1 MLTRWKCYSDRTDF
15 EIADL
20 FGGDGRRGAS
30 ETHREISLG
39 ERWSSSS
46 RVHAPSPRAGVRI
59 VLHMYVYTYRRAE
72 RYHRTCRLPA
82 PISFRGKIDALA
94 FRASVICARVAWAPI
109 RSLSTNCFEEEQN
122 KYRGAPGN
130 DRYDRHKDKRS
141 DVERCARKGLKGITG
156 FELHGR
162 RKSSS
167 DCSSNQGL
175 DFFSREMSFVKKNVN
190 RWK

>member
-1 MLTRWKCYSDRTDF
+1 MLFRPYRFRDRRSLWGRWQARRERDAPR
-15 EIADL
+15 DL
-20 FGGDGRRGAS
+20 AWGKMVIVF
-30 ETHREISLG
+30 T
-39 ERWSSSS
+39 
-46 RVHAPSPRAGVRI
+46 VHAPSPRAGVRI
-59 VLHMYVYTYRRAE
+59 VLHMYMYTYRRAE
-72 RYHRTCRLPA
+72 RYHWTCRLPA
-82 PISFRGKIDALA
+82 PISFREKIDALA
-94 FRASVICARVAWAPI
+94 FCASVICARVAWAPI

-175 DFFSREMSFVKKNVN
+175 DFCSREMSFVKKM
-190 RWK
+190 